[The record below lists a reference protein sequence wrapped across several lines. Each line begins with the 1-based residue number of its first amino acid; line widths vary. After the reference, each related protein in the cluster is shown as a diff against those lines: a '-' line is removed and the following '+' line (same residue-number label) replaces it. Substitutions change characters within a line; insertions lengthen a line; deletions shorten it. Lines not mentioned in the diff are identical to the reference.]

1 MLNFK
6 AFFIFLIMM
15 IIIMIVQESLDS
27 GEKDWNMVIAP
38 AVKSSKKN
46 QGQTVHK
53 QRQRQKEGE
62 SGREE
67 QKEQN
72 L

>member
-1 MLNFK
+1 MVNFK
-6 AFFIFLIMM
+6 AFYIFLLVM

-53 QRQRQKEGE
+53 QR
-62 SGREE
+62 
-67 QKEQN
+67 
-72 L
+72 